1 MGRFLPV
8 DKCYIDNILEMLP
21 RLCNI
26 DESESPVVLTQGFC
40 MRRLDVRIKTKLE
53 AKVTYISR
61 EERVEELV
69 TIKEL
74 SLSGALVFG
83 LTSEL
88 NELFSIKPILPDLG
102 EAELLGKIVRPGRG
116 GVAIRLFYSDKQT
129 MLGLWKYIKRN
140 LVLTDRCPYCNCADD
155 SREGSCEK
163 CNLYLNFQNE
173 HYLDRHIENTFAARL
188 QIRLSRLNLEHLQ
201 KIIHFVDS
209 KILKIQH
216 RSPDKEFVGSSP
228 GMLAVFSM
236 IRKVAPTEMS
246 VLILGESGTGKEL
259 TARAIHEMSG
269 RQGGPFVAVN
279 CAAIP
284 DTLLEAELFGFE
296 KGAFTGAIATKRGK
310 FESANGGTL
319 FLDEIGGLTPGLQ
332 AKLLRFLEDRI
343 IERVGSESS
352 QKIDVRVVA
361 ATNCDLNSQ
370 MKLGNFR
377 TDLFYRLNSF
387 TIKLPPLRERG
398 EDKLLLARHFLD
410 KLARNESGPK
420 DISVEAVEAIRR
432 HTWPGN
438 VRELENKV
446 RRGFLMAAGE
456 QIDAASMELTEQDLA
471 VENVSFKAGD
481 VKSREEKVREV
492 LASHDYNI
500 SRAAKKLKISR
511 PSLYSIMKK
520 LGLQHRS
527 K

>member
-1 MGRFLPV
+1 
-8 DKCYIDNILEMLP
+8 
-21 RLCNI
+21 
-26 DESESPVVLTQGFC
+26 
-40 MRRLDVRIKTKLE
+40 MRRLDVRIKTKIE

-88 NELFSIKPILPDLG
+88 NELFSIKPVLPDLG
-102 EAELLGKIVRPGRG
+102 EAELLGKIVRPSRG

-140 LVLTDRCPYCNCADD
+140 LQLTDRCPYCNCAND

-173 HYLDRHIENTFAARL
+173 NYLDRHIENTFAARL

-201 KIIHFVDS
+201 KIIQFVDS

-259 TARAIHEMSG
+259 TARAIHEISS
-269 RQGGPFVAVN
+269 RKGGPFVAVN

-284 DTLLEAELFGFE
+284 DSLLEAELFGFE

-319 FLDEIGGLTPGLQ
+319 FLDEIGDLTPGLQ

-361 ATNCDLNSQ
+361 ATNCDLSSQ

-387 TIKLPPLRERG
+387 TVKLPPLRERG
-398 EDKLLLARHFLD
+398 EDKLLLARHFLE

-420 DISVEAVEAIRR
+420 DISAEAVEAIRR

-471 VENVSFKAGD
+471 VESVSFKAGD

-500 SRAAKKLKISR
+500 SRAAKELKISR